1 MPKTLTTVLLATKGE
16 PRRANLSLE
25 EDASLNIDTVQKYFR
40 KKEAPENLGYYNY
53 EDKTLY
59 LLGYKKGK
67 SGTENKTE
75 LPPPYDKDKYYG
87 DILVIAG
94 KSTDDSWNKSP
105 LPFTLELWQKFV
117 DSLLDRASESDS
129 ESESEEEDE
138 DEELVEEIEE
148 EEEVEEEEEE
158 DDYEEEVYE
167 ETDDEEMEPEPQI
180 LKRKSKT
187 TTSKIDIS
195 AYKEEVPLDSNAD
208 SNPIRK
214 MTLDHLNYL
223 DEMGFEEEEIIALEK
238 SIFKVA
244 FDLATKN
251 FVPRNWKSQQFK
263 DIYKQIAR
271 IVLWNTHPKSPI
283 GNTRLLD
290 RVQEGEFALEA
301 IPQMTS
307 YELFPEKWKEL
318 ADKQLIREQKL
329 LEGDRSRAT
338 DQYKC
343 HRCGKR
349 ECTYYELQT
358 RSADEPMTIFITC
371 LNCGKR
377 WRQ

>member
-1 MPKTLTTVLLATKGE
+1 MPKTLTTVLLSTKGE
-16 PRRANLSLE
+16 TRRANLSLE
-25 EDASLNIDTVQKYFR
+25 ENASLNIDTVQKYFR
-40 KKEAPENLGYYNY
+40 KKEAPETLGYYNY
-53 EDKTLY
+53 EDKTIH

-75 LPPPYDKDKYYG
+75 LPHPYNKEKYYG
-87 DILVIAG
+87 DILVIVT
-94 KSTDDSWNKSP
+94 KSIEESWNKSP
-105 LPFTLELWQKFV
+105 FPFTPELWQKFV
-117 DSLLDRASESDS
+117 DSVLDRASESES
-129 ESESEEEDE
+129 ESESDEDE
-138 DEELVEEIEE
+138 DEELVDEIEE
-148 EEEVEEEEEE
+148 DVEDVEEEEEE
-158 DDYEEEVYE
+158 EEEEIYEESE
-167 ETDDEEMEPEPQI
+167 DEEMEPEPQI
-180 LKRKSKT
+180 LKRKSKS

-195 AYKEEVPLDSNAD
+195 AFKEEVPLDSNAE

-214 MTLDHLNYL
+214 LTLEHLNYL
-223 DEMGFEEEEIIALEK
+223 DEMEFEKEEIIALEK

-283 GNTRLLD
+283 GKSRLLD
-290 RVQEGEFALEA
+290 RVKDGEFALET
-301 IPQMTS
+301 IPFMTC

-318 ADKQLIREQKL
+318 ADRQLIREQKL

-343 HRCGKR
+343 HRCSKR

>member
-1 MPKTLTTVLLATKGE
+1 MQQKVNPVGQI
-16 PRRANLSLE
+16 LSLE
-25 EDASLNIDTVQKYFR
+25 EDSSLHVDTVQKYFR
-40 KKEAPENLGYYNY
+40 KKESPENLGYYNY

-75 LPPPYDKDKYYG
+75 LPPPYDKEKYYG
-87 DILVIAG
+87 DILVIAT
-94 KSTDDSWNKSP
+94 KSIEDSWNKSP
-105 LPFTLELWQKFV
+105 LPFTVELWQKFV
-117 DSLLDRASESDS
+117 DSLLDRASESES
-129 ESESEEEDE
+129 ESEEEEEDE

-148 EEEVEEEEEE
+148 DEAEEEE
-158 DDYEEEVYE
+158 DDEESEEEIYEESE
-167 ETDDEEMEPEPQI
+167 DEEMEPEPQI
-180 LKRKSKT
+180 LKRKTKT
-187 TTSKIDIS
+187 TSSKIDIS
-195 AYKEEVPLDSNAD
+195 AYKEEIPLDSNAE
-208 SNPIRK
+208 SNPVRK
-214 MTLDHLNYL
+214 STLEHFDYL
-223 DEMGFEEEEIIALEK
+223 IEMDFEEEEIIALEK
-238 SIFKVA
+238 AIFKVA
-244 FDLATKN
+244 FDLAAKN
-251 FVPRNWKSQQFK
+251 FVPRNWKSNQFK
-263 DIYKQIAR
+263 DIYKQIVR
-271 IVLWNTHPKSPI
+271 IVLWNTHPKSPV
-283 GNTRLLD
+283 GNIRLLD
-290 RVQEGEFALEA
+290 RVKDGEFELEA
-301 IPQMTS
+301 IPSMTS

>member
-25 EDASLNIDTVQKYFR
+25 DDSSLNIDTVQKYFR
-40 KKEAPENLGYYNY
+40 KKEAPENLAYYNY

-75 LPPPYDKDKYYG
+75 LPPPYDKEKYYG
-87 DILVIAG
+87 DILVIVT
-94 KSTDDSWNKSP
+94 KSTEDSWKSP
-105 LPFTLELWQKFV
+105 IPFTLELWQKFV
-117 DSLLDRASESDS
+117 DSLLDRASESEN
-129 ESESEEEDE
+129 ESDEEEEDE

-148 EEEVEEEEEE
+148 DDAEVDEDEEESEEEI
-158 DDYEEEVYE
+158 YEESE
-167 ETDDEEMEPEPQI
+167 DEEMEPEPQI
-180 LKRKSKT
+180 LKRKTKT
-187 TTSKIDIS
+187 TSSKIDIS
-195 AYKEEVPLDSNAD
+195 AYKEEVPLDSNAE
-208 SNPIRK
+208 SNPVRK
-214 MTLDHLNYL
+214 STLEHLNYL
-223 DEMGFEEEEIIALEK
+223 TEMDFEKEEIIALEK

-251 FVPRNWKSQQFK
+251 FVPRNWKSNQFK
-263 DIYKQIAR
+263 DIYKQVTR
-271 IVLWNTHPKSPI
+271 IVLWNTHPKSPV
-283 GNTRLLD
+283 GNTRLID
-290 RVQEGEFALEA
+290 RVKDGEFALEA
-301 IPQMTS
+301 IPIMTS

>member
-16 PRRANLSLE
+16 TRRANLTLE
-25 EDASLNIDTVQKYFR
+25 EDGSLNIDTVQKYFR

-67 SGTENKTE
+67 TGTENKTE
-75 LPPPYDKDKYYG
+75 LPPPYSKEKYYG
-87 DILVIAG
+87 DILVIAT

-105 LPFTLELWQKFV
+105 FPFTLELWQKFV
-117 DSLLDRASESDS
+117 DSLLDRVSESES

-148 EEEVEEEEEE
+148 EEEVEEDNDEEDEEEI
-158 DDYEEEVYE
+158 YE

-195 AYKEEVPLDSNAD
+195 AFKEEVPLDSNAD

-214 MTLDHLNYL
+214 LTLDHLNYL
-223 DEMGFEEEEIIALEK
+223 HEMGFKKEEIIALEK

-283 GNTRLLD
+283 GKSRLLN
-290 RVQEGEFALEA
+290 RVQEGEFTLET
-301 IPQMTS
+301 IPFMTS

>member
-1 MPKTLTTVLLATKGE
+1 MPKTLTTVLLSTKGE
-16 PRRANLSLE
+16 TRRANLSLE
-25 EDASLNIDTVQKYFR
+25 ENASLNIDTVQKYFR
-40 KKEAPENLGYYNY
+40 KKEVPEILGYYNY
-53 EDKTLY
+53 EDKTLH

-75 LPPPYDKDKYYG
+75 LPQPYDKEKYYG
-87 DILVIAG
+87 DILVIVT
-94 KSTDDSWNKSP
+94 KSIDESWNKSP
-105 LPFTLELWQKFV
+105 FPFTPELWQKFV
-117 DSLLDRASESDS
+117 DSVLDRASDSDS
-129 ESESEEEDE
+129 DSDSEEEDE
-138 DEELVEEIEE
+138 DEELVAEIEEDVEDEE
-148 EEEVEEEEEE
+148 EEEVEEEI
-158 DDYEEEVYE
+158 YEESE
-167 ETDDEEMEPEPQI
+167 DEEMEPEPQI
-180 LKRKSKT
+180 LKRKSKS

-195 AYKEEVPLDSNAD
+195 AFKEEVPLDSNAE
-208 SNPIRK
+208 SNHIRK
-214 MTLDHLNYL
+214 LTLEHLNYL

-283 GNTRLLD
+283 GKSRLLD
-290 RVQEGEFALEA
+290 RVKDGEFALEA
-301 IPQMTS
+301 IPCMTC
-307 YELFPEKWKEL
+307 YELFPEKWREL
-318 ADKQLIREQKL
+318 ADRQLIREQKL